1 MVMPCC
7 CRHFWN
13 AVRLAVV
20 LALADAGVVLDVVL
34 LVVLELLP
42 QAAITTVVASVV
54 RPSITRRARRGVFRT
69 FMSVSFLEV
78 SDQPA
83 VPVLVEV
90 APAAGARG
98 ASAGVAHRGGGDR
111 AAGALDALDHDL
123 VAGPYRCLG
132 DGLASW

>member
-1 MVMPCC
+1 MPCC

-54 RPSITRRARRGVFRT
+54 RPNITRRARRGVFRT
-69 FMSVSFLEV
+69 FMSVFPFWKA
-78 SDQPA
+78 DQPA

-90 APAAGARG
+90 APAA
-98 ASAGVAHRGGGDR
+98 VR
-111 AAGALDALDHDL
+111 AAPAPESLTD
-123 VAGPYRCLG
+123 VAVIVPLEPLRP
-132 DGLASW
+132 